1 MSAAFISLFQVPS
14 QSFSAGSMGF
24 QVAFNLGFSMAF
36 VSAFY
41 IIFYIKE
48 RVSKAKHLQIVS
60 GVAVVP
66 FWLSALVWDLLF
78 SLLPIVGIIITFIG
92 FQEDGFVT
100 SSELGKN

>member
-14 QSFSAGSMGF
+14 PSFSTNSMGF

-36 VSAFY
+36 VSAFF

-60 GVAVVP
+60 GVEVVP
-66 FWLSALVWDLLF
+66 FWLSAFVWDLVF
-78 SLLPIVGIIITFIG
+78 SLLPILGVIITFLG
-92 FQEDGFVT
+92 FQEDGFRT
-100 SSELGKN
+100 SAELGKN